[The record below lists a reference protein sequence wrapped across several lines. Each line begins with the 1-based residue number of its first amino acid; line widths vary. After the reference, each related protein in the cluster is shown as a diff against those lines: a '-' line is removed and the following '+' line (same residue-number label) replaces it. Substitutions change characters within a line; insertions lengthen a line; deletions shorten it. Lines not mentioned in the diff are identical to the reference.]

1 MASSLH
7 TLAAPNMVDLPDYL
21 QKYQKSPEEILGKRL
36 LPPPGPTGRSL
47 GAGTRKFASAEALQY
62 SIDLYFQRCEVEDED
77 GNKEEPTVPDMIYA
91 IGLSSKAALKK
102 YREYGEDY
110 EQVIDRALLKMEGKR
125 NRQLLKGGNTTP
137 GVIFDLKNHHGW
149 SEKSET
155 TTTVVP
161 GGSLADLLKSL
172 DGKVLRPA
180 IEYEQAEEIEF
191 EEVVENAS
199 PQMPN
204 RAEYAEP
211 AQFEDDELC

>member
-1 MASSLH
+1 MA
-7 TLAAPNMVDLPDYL
+7 DLPDYL

-47 GAGTRKFASAEALQY
+47 GAGSRKFASAEALQY
-62 SIDLYFQRCEVEDED
+62 SIDLYFQRCEVEDEE
-77 GNKEEPTVPDMIYA
+77 GNREEPTVPDMIYA

-110 EQVIDRALLKMEGKR
+110 EQVIDRALLRMEGKR

-149 SEKSET
+149 AEKSES

-161 GGSLADLLKSL
+161 GGSLAELLKSL
-172 DGKVLRPA
+172 DGRVHRPA
-180 IEYEQAEEIEF
+180 IENAAYEQAEEIDF
-191 EEVVENAS
+191 EEVAENAS

-204 RAEYAEP
+204 RDEYAEP
-211 AQFEDDELC
+211 VQFEDDEDLC